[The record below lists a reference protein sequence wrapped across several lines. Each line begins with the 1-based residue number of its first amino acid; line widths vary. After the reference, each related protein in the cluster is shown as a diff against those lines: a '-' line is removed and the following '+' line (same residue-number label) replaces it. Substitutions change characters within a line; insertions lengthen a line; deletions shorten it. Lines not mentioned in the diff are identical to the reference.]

1 MLSFTN
7 SEDKQSQCFHLLGT
21 AKPAKHS
28 THLISDNTLLISA
41 NTSLISACGL
51 LSDCGGEDSCSF
63 YSGPS
68 EAAILSFGEQ
78 AESCG
83 SIAYASSGSSESCG
97 SVAYSGGASVSVCSS
112 GGGCS
117 SGGCSYSC

>member
-21 AKPAKHS
+21 VKPAKNS
-28 THLISDNTLLISA
+28 TNLISDNTSLISA

-51 LSDCGGEDSCSF
+51 LSDGGEDCCSF
-63 YSGPS
+63 YFGPS
-68 EAAILSFGEQ
+68 DAAILSFGEQ

-97 SVAYSGGASVSVCSS
+97 SVAYSGGVSVSVSSS

>member
-21 AKPAKHS
+21 AKPTKSS
-28 THLISDNTLLISA
+28 THLISDNTSLIST

-51 LSDCGGEDSCSF
+51 LSDGGEDCCSF

-68 EAAILSFGEQ
+68 DAAILSFGEQ

-83 SIAYASSGSSESCG
+83 SIAYASSGSESCG
-97 SVAYSGGASVSVCSS
+97 SVAYSGGASVSVSSS

-117 SGGCSYSC
+117 GGGCSYSC